1 MKQLNN
7 KEIILLTKIAKPFL
21 MIDKI
26 IDISDLKSAT
36 GQKIINKNS
45 SFFKCNFIDQ
55 PMMPGTLIE
64 ETMLQT
70 IVATLYSNKK
80 FKNKILLITSC
91 KTNFY
96 AKVNVPTTLN
106 INIKISKITKLK
118 VEASAVVKSH
128 KKIKIANGNYTYFIS
143 TK

>member
-26 IDISDLKSAT
+26 IDISDLKYAT
-36 GQKIINKNS
+36 GKKIINKNS
-45 SFFKCNFIDQ
+45 WFFKCHFIDQ

-106 INIKISKITKLK
+106 IDIKISKITKLK
-118 VEASAVVKSH
+118 VETNAVVKNH
-128 KKIKIANGNYTYFIS
+128 KNIKIASGNYNYFIS

>member
-7 KEIILLTKIAKPFL
+7 KKIIFLTKIAKPFL

-26 IDISDLKSAT
+26 VDISDLKSAT
-36 GQKIINKNS
+36 GKKIIGKNS
-45 SFFKCNFIDQ
+45 WFFKCHFIDQ

-64 ETMLQT
+64 ESMLQT

-80 FKNKILLITSC
+80 FKNKICLITSC

-96 AKVNVPTTLN
+96 AKVDAPTTLN
-106 INIKISKITKLK
+106 IYIKISKITKLK
-118 VEASAVVKSH
+118 IEANAVVKNH
-128 KKIKIANGNYTYFIS
+128 KKIKIASGNFNYFIS

>member
-7 KEIILLTKIAKPFL
+7 KKIIFLTKISKPFL

-26 IDISDLKSAT
+26 VNISGLKSAT
-36 GQKIINKNS
+36 GKKIINKNS
-45 SFFKCNFIDQ
+45 WFLKCHFIDQ

-64 ETMLQT
+64 ESMLQT
-70 IVATLYSNKK
+70 IAATLYSNKK
-80 FKNKILLITSC
+80 FKNKICLITSC

-96 AKVNVPTTLN
+96 AKVNAPTTLT
-106 INIKISKITKLK
+106 IEVKISKITKLK
-118 VEASAVVKSH
+118 IEANAIVKNH
-128 KKIKIANGNYTYFIS
+128 KKIKIASGNYKYFIS

>member
-1 MKQLNN
+1 MKQLN
-7 KEIILLTKIAKPFL
+7 KKKIILLTKIAKPFL

-26 IDISDLKSAT
+26 VDISDLKSAT
-36 GQKIINKNS
+36 GKKIINKNS
-45 SFFKCNFIDQ
+45 WFFKCHFIDQ

-64 ETMLQT
+64 ESMLQT

-80 FKNKILLITSC
+80 FKNKICLIASC

-96 AKVNVPTTLN
+96 AKVNLPTTLN

-118 VEASAVVKSH
+118 VEANALVKNH
-128 KKIKIANGNYTYFIS
+128 KKIKIASGNYSYFIS